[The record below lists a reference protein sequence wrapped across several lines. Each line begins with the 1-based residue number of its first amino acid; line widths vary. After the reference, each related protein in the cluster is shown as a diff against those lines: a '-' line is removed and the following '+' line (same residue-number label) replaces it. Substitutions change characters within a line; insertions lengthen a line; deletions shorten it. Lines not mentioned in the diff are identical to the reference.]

1 MALPLQPAWREPAK
15 RQLPSSASG
24 QLLEEAGTLFASPPK
39 AKARRLEGPT
49 RTPRISPPSTAAVSA
64 TVLPCS
70 SQLQSSSPL
79 SLFPLKRR
87 LQPFM
92 DAEEDAG
99 ASAAVAPVAARAAP
113 HNATAAGT
121 VAGNKTRSNTMLQSP
136 VRMYF
141 PLTARGTPHASR
153 ELPAFPSG
161 ASRCAP
167 PADAIPG
174 SSNPASLSPQR
185 LQIQPVRPQ
194 HVSPME
200 VRRQRE
206 SPLALD
212 ARSLLTAAATA
223 AAAGGAQ
230 SPQGAQSTL
239 KEQQRCSFLADLASP
254 FSSSKRS
261 RALASPGASGNGDG
275 DAAAASRGTTMVVAA
290 AVATPS
296 STRRATDSSRGAPP
310 GTPGGEPIDYKVSP
324 VSSRRRA
331 SPYHGM
337 RSTSTNSGG
346 RTATLK
352 DEEALSA
359 FRLTPPRKKP
369 QLSFD
374 STTAQEAEHTQQTQE
389 DDKDRQHQGAAPG
402 CASLHL
408 TRQQIASMQR
418 LFLQQQ
424 QQQHSDGFCCSSL
437 DSFAA
442 TETTP
447 NSVPLNRQLERLCRL
462 YGLLRIL
469 FDRFHDRGEPLLLF
483 TSILPAYTK
492 LALTHHPRSAS
503 ESPLR
508 TDMSDSNASSA
519 KDGGERSLSSA
530 SLGSSKVRHDLIK
543 DVGRLVWLLPQ
554 LLQWKPRKLR
564 NSTAAPPPTANWG
577 PLQQNHS
584 QYDIQILELKDGVPL
599 SARAKDGEER
609 QQQLRR
615 RLIAYALQWQ
625 NYCLEQQQQQQ
636 QQQPQQQQQQQQ
648 PQQQLLL
655 LRWSRERL
663 IQHAS
668 WAPGFDVEMIPSPP
682 AATTPALHPQEQ
694 RQNVL
699 LPQQPPGAFKGDP
712 VIGCIGGSPV
722 RCVVPEQ
729 QPQKQ
734 QLNLLQQLQ
743 DEGSKRVVSPP
754 RAASVS
760 GASSVNSCWTD
771 VSPYQRA
778 TSDATAGSNSPAVQL
793 SPLSRGRQPVRR
805 FPLLSSP
812 IRTRSP
818 SPLDRR
824 SSSSSSTSPTR
835 SPVSERLRRKTEERM
850 AARLQ
855 QEAAQQLRRELYDNV
870 QRLQEAHIVLQCLLD
885 ACVYHD
891 RRSCIDIRVLTDLF
905 VSKVRTPLP
914 LPAVERAVLFLEG
927 LSPPAP
933 AALRKVVESQ
943 LREAQDA
950 AFAADS
956 KECHATLGSCS
967 PLLR

>member
-200 VRRQRE
+200 
-206 SPLALD
+206 
-212 ARSLLTAAATA
+212 
-223 AAAGGAQ
+223 
-230 SPQGAQSTL
+230 GAQSTL

-615 RLIAYALQWQ
+615 RLIAYALQ
-625 NYCLEQQQQQQ
+625 
-636 QQQPQQQQQQQQ
+636 
-648 PQQQLLL
+648 
-655 LRWSRERL
+655 ERL

-855 QEAAQQLRRELYDNV
+855 QEAAQQLRRELY
-870 QRLQEAHIVLQCLLD
+870 E
-885 ACVYHD
+885 
-891 RRSCIDIRVLTDLF
+891 
-905 VSKVRTPLP
+905 
-914 LPAVERAVLFLEG
+914 
-927 LSPPAP
+927 
-933 AALRKVVESQ
+933 
-943 LREAQDA
+943 
-950 AFAADS
+950 
-956 KECHATLGSCS
+956 
-967 PLLR
+967 